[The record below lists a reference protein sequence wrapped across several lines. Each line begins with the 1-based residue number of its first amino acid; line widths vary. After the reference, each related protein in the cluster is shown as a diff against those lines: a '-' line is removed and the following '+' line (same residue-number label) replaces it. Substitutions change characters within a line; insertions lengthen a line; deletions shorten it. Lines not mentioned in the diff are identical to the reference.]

1 MDDHRLWSPSG
12 PRRIV
17 PASGPDLP
25 LQRVRARRQLP
36 QVCAGRRGSAQP
48 ASLHSA
54 AASAAERENAG
65 AIDHR
70 SRPRDRGALLTRPNT
85 CLRDPLARHSLGMQH
100 LCPREGAAWCSTVTC
115 SRCLMGSADSTPIS
129 SSHPMPRRR
138 SFSGARFCVRYVRRQ
153 TVHDFDLTADEADG
167 LIGAGLGL
175 MVVQH
180 VESETA
186 WTPTAAKG
194 AANGDVAATEAQQI
208 GIPPG
213 GMVWCDLEGVTV
225 GTPAAQVIDYCNRWH
240 AAVAGAGYV
249 PGLYVGF
256 HCGLDAT
263 QLYRA
268 LRFSHYWGAY
278 NLNADEMPIVRGLQM
293 KQSLCKPPDAVPG
306 HTFEFQVDTVRADAL
321 GGHPTLVARDGW
333 RA

>member
-1 MDDHRLWSPSG
+1 
-12 PRRIV
+12 
-17 PASGPDLP
+17 
-25 LQRVRARRQLP
+25 
-36 QVCAGRRGSAQP
+36 
-48 ASLHSA
+48 
-54 AASAAERENAG
+54 
-65 AIDHR
+65 
-70 SRPRDRGALLTRPNT
+70 
-85 CLRDPLARHSLGMQH
+85 
-100 LCPREGAAWCSTVTC
+100 
-115 SRCLMGSADSTPIS
+115 
-129 SSHPMPRRR
+129 
-138 SFSGARFCVRYVRRQ
+138 
-153 TVHDFDLTADEADG
+153 
-167 LIGAGLGL
+167 
-175 MVVQH
+175 
-180 VESETA
+180 
-186 WTPTAAKG
+186 
-194 AANGDVAATEAQQI
+194 
-208 GIPPG
+208 
-213 GMVWCDLEGVTV
+213 MVWCDLEGVTV
-225 GTPAAQVIDYCNRWH
+225 GTPAAQVIDYCNQWH

>member
-1 MDDHRLWSPSG
+1 MPTPLRAPDEAVVVQAARRGARPHVRVPGGHG
-12 PRRIV
+12 PR
-17 PASGPDLP
+17 G
-25 LQRVRARRQLP
+25 RARRSP
-36 QVCAGRRGSAQP
+36 DAGR
-48 ASLHSA
+48 
-54 AASAAERENAG
+54 AG
-65 AIDHR
+65 R
-70 SRPRDRGALLTRPNT
+70 
-85 CLRDPLARHSLGMQH
+85 
-100 LCPREGAAWCSTVTC
+100 
-115 SRCLMGSADSTPIS
+115 
-129 SSHPMPRRR
+129 
-138 SFSGARFCVRYVRRQ
+138 
-153 TVHDFDLTADEADG
+153 
-167 LIGAGLGL
+167 
-175 MVVQH
+175 
-180 VESETA
+180 
-186 WTPTAAKG
+186 
-194 AANGDVAATEAQQI
+194 I

-225 GTPAAQVIDYCNRWH
+225 GTPAAQVIDYCYRWH

>member
-1 MDDHRLWSPSG
+1 MVLDGHVFT
-12 PRRIV
+12 V
-17 PASGPDLP
+17 PDG
-25 LQRVRARRQLP
+25 VRGFDANLIIP
-36 QVCAGRRGSAQP
+36 P
-48 ASLHSA
+48 NA
-54 AASAAERENAG
+54 AAAF
-65 AIDHR
+65 IQ
-70 SRPRDRGALLTRPNT
+70 RGY
-85 CLRDPLARHSLGMQH
+85 
-100 LCPREGAAWCSTVTC
+100 
-115 SRCLMGSADSTPIS
+115 
-129 SSHPMPRRR
+129 
-138 SFSGARFCVRYVRRQ
+138 RFCVRYVRRQ
-153 TVHDFDLTADEADG
+153 TVHDFDLTPDEADG

-175 MVVQH
+175 MAVQH